1 MNRLVPLMA
10 GLALA
15 ALVPTTASA
24 GTLYK
29 CTGSDGIPNYSGKKI
44 AGSHCKVVSTYTAAD
59 SRARGPA
66 PVLHAPAAPAAGG
79 PAPRAV
85 PASRVTFSTAA
96 TAQALPAAAS
106 GARVT
111 RGAVYKFERDG
122 VTHYTNVAP
131 AGGAKAKV
139 LFTYIESCYACGVA
153 PGVNFGNVALNMD
166 SYAAEVRAAANEFGV
181 EE

>member
-1 MNRLVPLMA
+1 MKLLVPLMA

-29 CTGSDGIPNYSGKKI
+29 CTGADGIPNYSGKKI

-66 PVLHAPAAPAAGG
+66 PAVRAPAAVPAASGS
-79 PAPRAV
+79 APRAV

-96 TAQALPAAAS
+96 TGQALPAAAS
-106 GARVT
+106 GSRVT
-111 RGAVYKFERDG
+111 RGAVY
-122 VTHYTNVAP
+122 
-131 AGGAKAKV
+131 
-139 LFTYIESCYACGVA
+139 
-153 PGVNFGNVALNMD
+153 
-166 SYAAEVRAAANEFGV
+166 
-181 EE
+181 